1 MKLINMKYISKAVFF
16 ALTAGLIAVFSL
28 PACQPEQAQENK
40 PNIIYILADDMGYAD
55 PGCYGQQI
63 IKTPNLDKLAAE
75 GMKFTRHYAGSN
87 VCAPSRCVLMTGLS
101 TAHSQVRG
109 NSQGKPFGQTP
120 LAENT
125 TTIATLLKSAGYA
138 TAMIGKW
145 GLGVESNSGNPLKQ
159 GFDYYYGY
167 LCQILAHN
175 HCPEYLMENDRKVY
189 LDNKVVWDDTSSWTR
204 GLGSYP
210 IERKQFSQE
219 LFTSKAL
226 SFIEE
231 NIDKP
236 FFLYM
241 PSIIPHVNGE
251 APEGK
256 WASDIPSFE
265 PYENEDW
272 SEEDKGY
279 AAMITY
285 LDRDIGKIVLK
296 LKSLGIE
303 KNTLIM
309 FSSDNGSSP
318 VMTAMEHFQSNA
330 PWRGG
335 KGDFYE
341 GGIRVP
347 MIATWKCMIE
357 PGSISNHPSAFWDVM
372 PTICDVA
379 GIDTPENTD
388 GISFLPALLGE
399 KQEKHESF
407 YFENSGGRRSTKQAI
422 IKDNWKC
429 IRFKVRKTQETTV
442 ELYHLTDDPGEQ
454 HNVAAQNPDKVEE
467 LIRLMNAERT
477 ENEIFK
483 L

>member
-1 MKLINMKYISKAVFF
+1 MIHFSKAVFYLW
-16 ALTAGLIAVFSL
+16 AAGMISVFSL
-28 PACQPEQAQENK
+28 SACQSEQSQEKK

-55 PGCYGQQI
+55 LGCYGQQI
-63 IKTPNLDKLAAE
+63 IKTPNLDQLAAE

-87 VCAPSRCVLMTGLS
+87 VFAPSRCVLMTGLS

-109 NSQGKPFGQTP
+109 NHQGKPFGQTP

-125 TTIATLLKSAGYA
+125 TTIATLLKSAGCA
-138 TAMIGKW
+138 TALIGKW

-175 HCPEYLMENDRKVY
+175 HCPEYLMENDEKVY
-189 LDNKVVWDDTSSWTR
+189 LDNKVIWDDTTSWTK

-226 SFIEE
+226 SFVEE
-231 NIDKP
+231 NKDKP

-272 SEEDKGY
+272 IEEDKGY

-285 LDRDIGKIVLK
+285 LDTDFGKIADK

-303 KNTLIM
+303 ENTLII
-309 FSSDNGSSP
+309 FSSDNGAGAGLS
-318 VMTAMEHFQSNA
+318 FYDRFKSNT

-335 KGDFYE
+335 KGDFYG

-347 MIATWKCMIE
+347 MIVKWKGTIK
-357 PGSISNHPSAFWDVM
+357 PGSISNHASAFWDVL

-388 GISFLPALLGE
+388 GISFLPELLGE

-407 YFENSGGRRSTKQAI
+407 YFENSGGRRSTKQAV
-422 IKDNWKC
+422 IKDDWKC
-429 IRFKVRKTQETTV
+429 IIFRTRKTGETSL
-442 ELYHLTDDPGEQ
+442 ELYNMQDDPEEQ
-454 HNVAAQNPDKVEE
+454 HDVAKQYPEKVKE
-467 LIRLMNAERT
+467 LIHLMNTERT

>member
-1 MKLINMKYISKAVFF
+1 MKHISGTVFV
-16 ALTAGLIAVFSL
+16 ALAAGIISVCLLS
-28 PACQPEQAQENK
+28 ACQPEQAQENR

-55 PGCYGQQI
+55 AGCYGQQI
-63 IKTPNLDKLAAE
+63 IKTPNLDRLAAD

-109 NSQGKPFGQTP
+109 NHQGKPFGQTP

-175 HCPEYLMENDRKVY
+175 HCPEYLMENDEKVY
-189 LDNKVVWDDTSSWTR
+189 LDNKVIWDDTTSWTK

-210 IERKQFSQE
+210 IERNQFSQE

-226 SFIEE
+226 SFVEE
-231 NIDKP
+231 NKDKP

-279 AAMITY
+279 AAMISY
-285 LDRDIGKIVLK
+285 LDTDIGKIVHK

-303 KNTLIM
+303 ENTLIM

-347 MIATWKCMIE
+347 MIAKWKGTIKA
-357 PGSISNHPSAFWDVM
+357 GSISIHPSAFWDVM

-388 GISFLPALLGE
+388 GISFLPELLGE

-429 IRFKVRKTQETTV
+429 IRFKVRKTQEITV

-454 HNVAAQNPDKVEE
+454 HNLADEYPDKVEE

>member
-1 MKLINMKYISKAVFF
+1 MTKIKLRSRPVSSALVAGIISLCLLSSCTSDPV
-16 ALTAGLIAVFSL
+16 
-28 PACQPEQAQENK
+28 QESK
-40 PNIIYILADDMGYAD
+40 PNIIYILADDLGYAD
-55 PGCYGQQI
+55 LGCYGQQI

-75 GMKFTRHYAGSN
+75 GMKFTRHYAGTN

-109 NSQGKPFGQTP
+109 NHQAEPYGQIP

-125 TTIATLLKSAGYA
+125 TTIATLLKSAGYS

-175 HCPEYLMENDRKVY
+175 HCPEYLMENDEKVY

-210 IERKQFSQE
+210 IERNQFSQE
-219 LFTSKAL
+219 LFTAKAI

-231 NIDKP
+231 NKDRP
-236 FFLYM
+236 FFLYL

-256 WASDIPSFE
+256 WASDIPSFA

-272 SEEDKGY
+272 SEEHKGY

-285 LDRDIGKIVLK
+285 LDKDVGKLVNK
-296 LKSLGIE
+296 LQELGLE
-303 KNTLIM
+303 ENTLII
-309 FSSDNGSSP
+309 FSSDNGGAS
-318 VMTAMEHFQSNA
+318 TLTFNDRFNSNV

-335 KGDFYE
+335 KGSFYE

-347 MIATWKCMIE
+347 MIARWKGTIE
-357 PGSISNHPSAFWDVM
+357 PGSISGHASAFWDVM
-372 PTICDVA
+372 PTVCDLA
-379 GIDTPENTD
+379 GI
-388 GISFLPALLGE
+388 
-399 KQEKHESF
+399 
-407 YFENSGGRRSTKQAI
+407 
-422 IKDNWKC
+422 
-429 IRFKVRKTQETTV
+429 
-442 ELYHLTDDPGEQ
+442 
-454 HNVAAQNPDKVEE
+454 
-467 LIRLMNAERT
+467 
-477 ENEIFK
+477 
-483 L
+483 

>member
-1 MKLINMKYISKAVFF
+1 MKHISKAGFF
-16 ALTAGLIAVFSL
+16 ALAAGIISVCSL
-28 PACQPEQAQENK
+28 TACQPEHAQENK

-55 PGCYGQQI
+55 AACYGQQI
-63 IKTPNLDKLAAE
+63 ILTPNLDQLAAE

-109 NSQGKPFGQTP
+109 NHQGKPFGQTP

-125 TTIATLLKSAGYA
+125 TTIATLLQSAGYT

-175 HCPEYLMENDRKVY
+175 HCPEFLMENDKKVY
-189 LDNKVVWDDTSSWTR
+189 LDNKVIWDDTTSWTR

-210 IERKQFSQE
+210 IERRQFSQE

-231 NIDKP
+231 NKDKP
-236 FFLYM
+236 FFLYL

-256 WASDIPSFE
+256 WASDIPSFA
-265 PYENEDW
+265 PYEDEDW
-272 SEEDKGY
+272 SEEEKGY

-285 LDRDIGKIVLK
+285 LDSDIGKIVHK
-296 LKSLGIE
+296 LQSLGIE
-303 KNTLIM
+303 ENTIIM
-309 FSSDNGSSP
+309 FSSDNGAGAGLSSYDR
-318 VMTAMEHFQSNA
+318 FQGNV

-347 MIATWKCMIE
+347 MIAKWKGSIK
-357 PGSISNHPSAFWDVM
+357 PGSISKHASAFWDVM
-372 PTICDVA
+372 PTFCDIA
-379 GIDTPENTD
+379 GINTPENTD
-388 GISFLPALLGE
+388 GISFLPELLGE
-399 KQEKHESF
+399 EQEKHDSF

-422 IKDNWKC
+422 IKDEWKC
-429 IRFKVRKTQETTV
+429 IRFRVRKTGEVTL
-442 ELYHLTDDPGEQ
+442 ELYNMKDDPGEQ
-454 HNVAAQNPDKVEE
+454 HNVADKYPDKVEE
-467 LIRLMNAERT
+467 LIRLMDAERT

>member
-1 MKLINMKYISKAVFF
+1 MSRSIIITSVIILFLGFF
-16 ALTAGLIAVFSL
+16 NQ
-28 PACQPEQAQENK
+28 ACKQGTGQVSK

-55 PGCYGQQI
+55 LGCYGQQI
-63 IKTPNLDKLAAE
+63 IKTPNLDRLAAE
-75 GMKFTRHYAGSN
+75 GMKFTRHYAGTN
-87 VCAPSRCVLMTGLS
+87 ICAPSRCVLMTGLS

-109 NSQGKPFGQTP
+109 NRQAQPFGQTP

-125 TTIATLLKSAGYA
+125 TTIATLLQSAGYA
-138 TAMIGKW
+138 TALIGKW
-145 GLGVESNSGNPLKQ
+145 GLGVESNAGNPLKQ

-175 HCPEYLMENDRKVY
+175 HCPEYLMENDKKVY
-189 LDNKVVWDDTSSWTR
+189 LDNKVVWDDTTSWTK

-210 IERKQFSQE
+210 IERNQFSQE

-226 SFIEE
+226 SFMEE
-231 NIDKP
+231 HKDRP
-236 FFLYM
+236 FFLYL

-272 SEEDKGY
+272 NEEEKGY

-285 LDRDIGKIVLK
+285 LDTDIGKIIDK

-303 KNTLIM
+303 EKTLIL
-309 FSSDNGSSP
+309 FSSDNGAAAGFSWNDR
-318 VMTAMEHFQSNA
+318 FKSNA

-341 GGIRVP
+341 GGIRVA
-347 MIATWKCMIE
+347 MIVKWEGTIQ
-357 PGSISNHPSAFWDVM
+357 PGSISNHASAFWDVM
-372 PTICDVA
+372 PTICDIA
-379 GIDTPENTD
+379 GIETPENTD
-388 GISFLPALLGE
+388 GISFLPALLG
-399 KQEKHESF
+399 KRQEQHDSF
-407 YFENSGGRRSTKQAI
+407 YFENTGGRRSTLQAVM
-422 IKDNWKC
+422 KDDWKC
-429 IRFKVRKTQETTV
+429 IRFSVRETGETTV
-442 ELYHLTDDPGEQ
+442 ELYNLADDPAEQ
-454 HNVAAQNPDKVEE
+454 NDIAAEYPEKVEE
-467 LIRLMNAERT
+467 LINLMNTERT

>member
-1 MKLINMKYISKAVFF
+1 MKFISRSVFIV
-16 ALTAGLIAVFSL
+16 LSAGIMSICFLS
-28 PACQPEQAQENK
+28 ACQQKKAQEKK
-40 PNIIYILADDMGYAD
+40 PNIIYILADDLGYGD
-55 PGCYGQQI
+55 LGCYGQEI

-75 GMKFTRHYAGSN
+75 GMKFTHHYAGCN

-109 NSQGKPFGQTP
+109 NSQGKPYGQVP

-125 TTIATLLKSAGYA
+125 TTIATLLKSAGYS
-138 TAMIGKW
+138 TALIGKW

-175 HCPEYLMENDRKVY
+175 HCPEYLMENDKKVY
-189 LDNKVVWDDTSSWTR
+189 LDNKVIWDDTTSWTK

-231 NIDKP
+231 NKDKP
-236 FFLYM
+236 FFLYLA
-241 PSIIPHVNGE
+241 SIIPHVNGE
-251 APEGK
+251 APKGK
-256 WASDIPSFE
+256 WASDIPSFA
-265 PYENEDW
+265 PYENESW
-272 SEEDKGY
+272 SEEEKGY

-285 LDRDIGKIVLK
+285 LDTDIGKIVDK
-296 LKSLGIE
+296 LKNLGIE
-303 KNTLIM
+303 ENTLII
-309 FSSDNGSSP
+309 FSSDNGASP
-318 VMTAMEHFQSNA
+318 ILKGFKRFQSNG

-347 MIATWKCMIE
+347 MIVKWKGTIK
-357 PGSISNHPSAFWDVM
+357 PGSISNHASAFWDVL
-372 PTICDVA
+372 PTICDIA
-379 GIDTPENTD
+379 GIETPENID
-388 GISFLPALLGE
+388 GISFLPELLGK
-399 KQEKHESF
+399 KQKKHEYF
-407 YFENSGGRRSTKQAI
+407 YFENSGGKRSTKQAI
-422 IKDNWKC
+422 IKGDWKC
-429 IRFKVRKTQETTV
+429 IRFKIRKTGETTV
-442 ELYHLTDDPGEQ
+442 ELYNMKDDPKEQ
-454 HNVAAQNPDKVEE
+454 NNIADKYPEKVEE
-467 LIRLMNAERT
+467 LIRLMNSERT
-477 ENEIFK
+477 ENERFK